1 MAAINK
7 AYSVSLYFGILLL
20 LASCSPKGPY
30 VLTNKYYAAKTKG
43 FLKTINQ
50 QLPDSLRDSTGMLV
64 PSTWVGTVNF
74 GIRKPNY
81 VIIHFTAQDSVQ
93 QTLKT
98 FTVTSTQ
105 VSAHYVLAKNG
116 RVFHMVNDYLRAN
129 HAGVGKWGSVTD
141 MNSCSIGIEIDNN
154 STEAFTEAQIN
165 SLLLLLQQLKTKYNI
180 PQANFIGH
188 QDFAPKRK
196 PDPGPL
202 FPWKKL
208 AQQGFGYWSDNV
220 LELAPDGFDYTIAL
234 KLIGYDTSDPKAAI
248 VAFKRHFVQSDISPT
263 LTQLDLNVLYNVYQ
277 KYNPL
282 TP

>member
-1 MAAINK
+1 MVIGSRHFWF
-7 AYSVSLYFGILLL
+7 YLSVVVSFL

-30 VLTNKYYAAKTKG
+30 AITNKYYADKTKG
-43 FLKTINQ
+43 FIKTIDQ

-64 PSTWVGTVNF
+64 PSAWVGTVNF
-74 GIRKPNY
+74 GIRKPNF

-98 FTVTSTQ
+98 FTITSTQ

-116 RVFHMVNDYLRAN
+116 KVFHMVNDYLRAN

-154 STEAFTEAQIN
+154 SAEPFTDAQIS

-208 AQQGFGYWSDNV
+208 AQHGFGYWSDDV
-220 LELAPDGFDYTIAL
+220 LDLAPDGFDYIIAL
-234 KLIGYDTSDPKAAI
+234 KLIGYDTSDINAAI
-248 VAFKRHFVQSDISPT
+248 VAFKRHFIQSDISPT